1 MKILLL
7 APHPFFQNRGTPLAV
22 KLIAE
27 TLSHNGHVLHILTYH
42 EGEDIKLPNIK
53 IHRILS
59 LPLIKNIKPGPSWKK
74 IICDVF
80 MLLKCIKIVRE
91 SRFHLIHAVEE
102 SAFMA
107 IILKILFR
115 IPYIYDMDSSI
126 AQQLIEKYNWIRPI
140 RLGLE
145 LLEKMAV
152 RNSVGVIAV
161 CKSLEK
167 LAVKYNP
174 GKTVLRLED
183 ISLLKSEIQSGDL
196 LSDKLGI
203 STPIVMYV
211 GNLESYQGIDLLLES
226 FQCAATKEKSAQLV
240 IIGGSD
246 VDIQRYKNKSR
257 QLDIGNKVHFIGQK
271 PVSQLAFYLK
281 QADIVVSP
289 RIKGQN
295 TPMKIYSYL
304 DSGRPVLATRLPTHT
319 QVLDDQIA
327 LLMTP
332 EPNDMSDGLV
342 KLLKDESLRVDLAR
356 RAKERVKQDFSYE
369 AFQRKLLT
377 FYESI
382 ENELNCNELYNIG
395 KV

>member
-1 MKILLL
+1 
-7 APHPFFQNRGTPLAV
+7 
-22 KLIAE
+22 
-27 TLSHNGHVLHILTYH
+27 
-42 EGEDIKLPNIK
+42 
-53 IHRILS
+53 
-59 LPLIKNIKPGPSWKK
+59 
-74 IICDVF
+74 
-80 MLLKCIKIVRE
+80 
-91 SRFHLIHAVEE
+91 
-102 SAFMA
+102 MA

-167 LAVKYNP
+167 LAVKYDP
-174 GKTVLRLED
+174 GKIVLRLED

-203 STPIVMYV
+203 SGPIVMYV

-342 KLLKDESLRVDLAR
+342 KLLKDESLRIDLAR
-356 RAKERVKQDFSYE
+356 CAKERVKQDFSYE